1 MRLTRL
7 VSVADLSDSDL
18 AALFERAA
26 AFATG
31 TPVPHVLA
39 GRTVAT
45 VFFEPSTRTRLSFD
59 VAAQP
64 LGSHVVAFEKAS
76 SSDVKGESLLDTV
89 RNLEALGVSLFVVR
103 HPLSG
108 AADFVARHV
117 TARVVNAGDGAH
129 QHPTQGLLDAFTLWR
144 AWGTLAHKTI
154 VIAGDIVHSRVAR
167 SSASLF
173 RRLGAQVVLSGPPSL
188 VPPEAETLGRRELDF
203 DKALED
209 ADAVMML
216 RYQTERHLD
225 AATLSGELT
234 QGWGLTETRARKLKP
249 AALVMHPGPINRGV
263 EIQNAV
269 ADGPQ
274 SVILEQARNG
284 VFMRQAVLE
293 ALA

>member
-1 MRLTRL
+1 M
-7 VSVADLSDSDL
+7 SVADLSDAAL

-31 TPVPHVLA
+31 TPVPPALA

-59 VAAQP
+59 VAAQS
-64 LGSHVVAFEKAS
+64 LGARVLAFDKAS
-76 SSDVKGESLLDTV
+76 SSDVKGETLLDTV

-103 HPLSG
+103 HALSG

-117 TARVVNAGDGAH
+117 RARVVNAGDGAH

-154 VIAGDIVHSRVAR
+154 VIAGDIAHSRVAR

-188 VPPEAETLGRRELDF
+188 VPPEAECLGEREIDF
-203 DKALED
+203 DKALQN

-216 RYQTERHLD
+216 RYQKERHLD
-225 AATLSGELT
+225 VAGSSGDFT
-234 QGWGLTETRARKLKP
+234 QGWGLTEARARRLK
-249 AALVMHPGPINRGV
+249 AGALVMHPGPINRGV
-263 EIQNAV
+263 EIHDAV
-269 ADGPQ
+269 ADGPR

-284 VFMRQAVLE
+284 VFVRQAVLE